1 MAHQSHDLKA
11 AFAADG
17 ADWSRLRIDGGM
29 VTNDWIAQ
37 DLADIL
43 AIPVDRPD
51 FAETTALG
59 AAMLAG
65 IGCGMFHGI
74 EDATKMRG
82 AGLTFEPGLDGD
94 ARRSRLEGWRHA
106 VLSVVTSAKA
116 GAHLPD

>member
-1 MAHQSHDLKA
+1 MAHQSHDLKT

-17 ADWSRLRIDGGM
+17 ADWSRLRVDGGM

-65 IGCGMFHGI
+65 VGCGMFKGL
-74 EDATKMRG
+74 EDAAAMRG
-82 AGLTFEPGLDGD
+82 AGLTFEPKLEEE
-94 ARRSRLEGWRHA
+94 ARKARLRGWRHA
-106 VLSVVTSAKA
+106 VTSIVTAAKA
-116 GAHLPD
+116 GADLRD

>member
-1 MAHQSHDLKA
+1 RDQSAPSAAKA
-11 AFAADG
+11 AFRS
-17 ADWSRLRIDGGM
+17 WLRIDGGM

-65 IGCGMFHGI
+65 IGCGMFTDLGK
-74 EDATKMRG
+74 AARMRG
-82 AGLTFEPGLDGD
+82 AGLTFEP
-94 ARRSRLEGWRHA
+94 RLEPGKREARLAGWRNA
-106 VLSVVTSAKA
+106 VSSVVTAAKT
-116 GAHLPD
+116 GAHLLD

>member
-1 MAHQSHDLKA
+1 RAHIVRAALEAMAHQSHDLKA

-65 IGCGMFHGI
+65 IGCGMFT
-74 EDATKMRG
+74 D
-82 AGLTFEPGLDGD
+82 
-94 ARRSRLEGWRHA
+94 
-106 VLSVVTSAKA
+106 
-116 GAHLPD
+116 